1 MRGVGVK
8 ETDVGDVWE
17 SELVSRRMR
26 PLLDG
31 EKSGEKLAMV
41 AMTELIRE
49 TEQKETW
56 LRVQER
62 KSRKPPEAELELQ
75 RPRQLWKSIKKD
87 GEGRELHLGR
97 ERMNWLRSRDRAVQE
112 DRTAA
117 LVRKWRRET
126 FPKVV
131 MENGAQNGR
140 QIKKRQVSG
149 DQD

>member
-1 MRGVGVK
+1 MK

-41 AMTELIRE
+41 AMTELIRV
-49 TEQKETW
+49 TEQKKTW

-75 RPRQLWKSIKKD
+75 RPRQLWKSIKK
-87 GEGRELHLGR
+87 
-97 ERMNWLRSRDRAVQE
+97 
-112 DRTAA
+112 
-117 LVRKWRRET
+117 ET
-126 FPKVV
+126 VKAGSF
-131 MENGAQNGR
+131 
-140 QIKKRQVSG
+140 I
-149 DQD
+149 